1 MPHKRNPFTCEAV
14 VGVSRALRYN
24 AAFMLECMVIEHGIA
39 FDRVL
44 MENDRARGA
53 DARRA
58 ARGARPDDLHRAR
71 AGDRGRGAGAG
82 ERERLAG

>member
-1 MPHKRNPFTCEAV
+1 V

-53 DARRA
+53 DA
-58 ARGARPDDLHRAR
+58 
-71 AGDRGRGAGAG
+71 
-82 ERERLAG
+82 